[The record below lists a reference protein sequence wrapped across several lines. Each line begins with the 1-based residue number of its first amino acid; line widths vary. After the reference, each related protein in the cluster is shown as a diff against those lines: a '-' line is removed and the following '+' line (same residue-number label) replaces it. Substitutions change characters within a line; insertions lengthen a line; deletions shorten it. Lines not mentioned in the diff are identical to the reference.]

1 MLYKLYEKYYC
12 VGLYTSAK
20 ETDYLLFNER
30 IVEKFKS
37 LEEKHC
43 GTELISYIEIVDA
56 KVEVAGAGKLGKS
69 SHILEDLMNEL
80 ETAET
85 EEDKE

>member
-1 MLYKLYEKYYC
+1 M
-12 VGLYTSAK
+12 GLYTSAK

-56 KVEVAGAGKLGKS
+56 KVEVAETGKLDKA
-69 SHILEDLMNEL
+69 SHVLQDLMN
-80 ETAET
+80 
-85 EEDKE
+85 

>member
-56 KVEVAGAGKLGKS
+56 KVKVAETGKIGKPC
-69 SHILEDLMNEL
+69 HILQDLMNEL

-85 EEDKE
+85 